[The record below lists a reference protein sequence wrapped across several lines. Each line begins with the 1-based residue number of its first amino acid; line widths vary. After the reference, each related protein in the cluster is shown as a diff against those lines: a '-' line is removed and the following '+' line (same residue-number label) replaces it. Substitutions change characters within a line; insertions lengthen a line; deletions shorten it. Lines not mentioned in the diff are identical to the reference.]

1 MHRRRRDAGVSP
13 CQLFSVEDVGQLALA
28 VADPVADDGVFLLG
42 AQVIEGNA
50 AGWVAFEAEGG
61 VADDAD
67 VGVGLGGS
75 ALEGG

>member
-1 MHRRRRDAGVSP
+1 MHGRRRDARVSP
-13 CQLFSVEDVGQLALA
+13 SQLFSVEDVGQLALA

-42 AQVIEGNA
+42 AQVVEGDA
-50 AGWVAFEAEGG
+50 AGRVAFEAEGG

-67 VGVGLGGS
+67 VGIRLGGG